1 MRELSL
7 DNCRLDR
14 RYDIVRSL
22 GRGSYAEIFVAH
34 DILAS
39 TTSPHRCV
47 VIKALNVFLQNDLDP
62 DLERTLVENFQNEA
76 VALDRVRHPNI
87 ISRLGHGTARDLAGT
102 VFHYLVLEYLEG
114 GDLQKA
120 ARQGNLSFKQSFKY
134 IEQVCAGLRHAHRH
148 HIIHR
153 DIKPQNLLL
162 TKDHETVKIADF
174 GVARLHHSDSPITRV
189 GTNIYAPPEHSPL
202 NFDGG
207 GQMVVTALT
216 PAADIYSLAKSVYT
230 LITGEAPRAF
240 ANQQI
245 TDLPLTWRDKEW
257 SDDLLR
263 ALKRATSSD
272 PAARQQSVDDFWQE
286 LEPVR
291 RIAYDMETLT
301 SVRPKLHETPQP
313 HVARGYS
320 PLAPQQPKF
329 DTSRELKLKH
339 PFGPVPRVTEGSDPV
354 TKTDYDTIREP
365 GFGNSRPPLTRQGR
379 DLEVAFGGRD
389 SRPAEPPA
397 YRPASRVESYWA
409 EYQNRVPVT
418 AEEALPQPAPKRR
431 SRLRRIATFAVL
443 LIIFA
448 GGLYGTSAFLRSR
461 GIIPTISNPFTERT
475 GRANTDINL
484 RPEPNAN
491 NEPIGLVTKNS
502 KVRILRTQNNW
513 YQVDVLEQG
522 RERDIQLSTTRGW
535 LNGKYVDV
543 D

>member
-7 DNCRLDR
+7 ENCRLDK
-14 RYDIVRSL
+14 RYDVEHVL
-22 GRGSYAEIFVAH
+22 GRGSYAEIFVAF
-34 DILAS
+34 DRMAS
-39 TTSPHRCV
+39 PSSPHKCV
-47 VIKALNVFLQNDLDP
+47 VIKALNVFLQDDLDP

-87 ISRLGHGTARDLAGT
+87 ISRLGHGTARDLKGT

-120 ARQGNLSFKQSFKY
+120 GRQQPVSFKQAFKF

-148 HIIHR
+148 NIIHR

-162 TKDHETVKIADF
+162 TKDRETVKIADF
-174 GVARLHHSDSPITRV
+174 GVARLNLSDSPITRV
-189 GTNIYAPPEHSPL
+189 GTNVYAPPEHSPL
-202 NFDGG
+202 NFDEN
-207 GQMVVTALT
+207 GQMTVATLT

-230 LITGEAPRAF
+230 LITGETPRMY

-263 ALKRATSSD
+263 ALRRATSPD
-272 PAARQQSVDDFWQE
+272 PGARQQTVDEFWHE

-291 RIAYDMETLT
+291 KVAYDMETAT
-301 SVRPKLHETPQP
+301 NVRPKLHETPQP

-320 PLAPQQPKF
+320 PLAPQQPRF

-339 PFGPVPRVTEGSDPV
+339 PFGPAGTIADRGMRNADLREGVSPEKVNGVARFPAVAGAEFVPSNRKAAIDNLINQADRRLQVDLGMPP
-354 TKTDYDTIREP
+354 TDASSEHDAGHDNEIRYP
-365 GFGNSRPPLTRQGR
+365 NPQSR
-379 DLEVAFGGRD
+379 
-389 SRPAEPPA
+389 
-397 YRPASRVESYWA
+397 
-409 EYQNRVPVT
+409 NRG
-418 AEEALPQPAPKRR
+418 KRW
-431 SRLRRIATFAVL
+431 LVFAVL
-443 LIIFA
+443 LVIFA

-461 GIIPTISNPFTERT
+461 GIIPPISSPWSAKT

-502 KVRILRTQNNW
+502 RVKVLRMQNNW
-513 YQVDVLEQG
+513 YEVDVIEQG
-522 RERDIQLSTTRGW
+522 RDRDVQLATSRGW
-535 LNGKYVDV
+535 LNGRYVDL

>member
-7 DNCRLDR
+7 SNCRLDR
-14 RYDIVRSL
+14 RYDVQNEL

-34 DILAS
+34 DIMAS
-39 TTSPHRCV
+39 PTSSHKCV
-47 VIKALNVFLQNDLDP
+47 VIKALNVFLQDDLDP

-76 VALDRVRHPNI
+76 AALDRVRHPNV

-120 ARQGNLSFKQSFKY
+120 ARVGNLSFKQAFKY

-148 HIIHR
+148 NIIHR
-153 DIKPQNLLL
+153 DIKPQNLFL
-162 TKDHETVKIADF
+162 TKDRETVKIADF
-174 GVARLHHSDSPITRV
+174 GVARINLSDSPITRV

-202 NFDGG
+202 NFDDNGH
-207 GQMVVTALT
+207 MTVAALT
-216 PAADIYSLAKSVYT
+216 AAADIYSLAKSVYT

-245 TDLPLTWRDKEW
+245 TDLPLTWREKEW
-257 SDDLLR
+257 SADLLR
-263 ALKRATSSD
+263 VLSRATLAE
-272 PAARQQSVDDFWQE
+272 PAARQQTVDEFWQD

-291 RIAYDMETLT
+291 RIAFEMETAT
-301 SVRPKLHETPQP
+301 GVRPKLHETPQA
-313 HVARGYS
+313 HVSRGYS
-320 PLAPQQPKF
+320 PLAPHQPRF

-339 PFGPVPRVTEGSDPV
+339 PFGPAAIVSPTVSER
-354 TKTDYDTIREP
+354 
-365 GFGNSRPPLTRQGR
+365 
-379 DLEVAFGGRD
+379 
-389 SRPAEPPA
+389 AEPEPI
-397 YRPASRVESYWA
+397 YHPSASRHPSYPGGEFGKPMQRA
-409 EYQNRVPVT
+409 ETYWPNQTPVVAPQIEI
-418 AEEALPQPAPKRR
+418 AEQAAPVLKKR
-431 SRLRRIATFAVL
+431 SLVRRFATFAIL

-461 GIIPTISNPFTERT
+461 GILPPISNPFAAKT
-475 GRANTDINL
+475 GHANTDINL

-491 NEPIGLVTKNS
+491 NDPIGLVTKDS
-502 KVRILRTQNNW
+502 RVRIVKTQNNW

-522 RERDIQLSTTRGW
+522 RERDTPLATNRGW
-535 LNGKYVDV
+535 LNGKYVDL